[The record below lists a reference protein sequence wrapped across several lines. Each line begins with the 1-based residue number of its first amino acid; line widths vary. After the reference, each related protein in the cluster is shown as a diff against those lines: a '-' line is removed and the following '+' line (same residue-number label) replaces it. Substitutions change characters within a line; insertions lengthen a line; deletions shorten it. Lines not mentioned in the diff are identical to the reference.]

1 MKKIIIILFILVSIG
16 AYIIFKPQTQQSGQ
30 AFPDSDADIIL
41 FSSQTCPHCQ
51 KVEAYIAENNLN
63 SRLKIAK
70 KPVDNNSQNQ
80 NLMLETV
87 AKCPEIDSS
96 QGIGVPLAYSVA
108 ENKCLYGD
116 TPIINWFEG
125 K

>member
-70 KPVDNNSQNQ
+70 
-80 NLMLETV
+80 NL
-87 AKCPEIDSS
+87 PY
-96 QGIGVPLAYSVA
+96 Q
-108 ENKCLYGD
+108 
-116 TPIINWFEG
+116 PIITSSAPSSTEAPFSTFISNTFPSRSLEIVFSIFIASSTNNFEPILT
-125 K
+125 